1 MTQSFSSTL
10 HRQGPWPTCVEK
22 EMTGLQCK
30 RWIHALANDVEIEI
44 IEPMEPVE
52 MDFQVNR
59 VRIFV
64 NETGYVIEIP
74 ERG

>member
-1 MTQSFSSTL
+1 
-10 HRQGPWPTCVEK
+10 
-22 EMTGLQCK
+22 MTGLQCK